1 MAKQVGLFNLRG
13 KIENKSFYKTA
24 GVPETVIRGIPEGL
38 SARVKTADEYANTR
52 LNNAEFKQANGI
64 ATFGFNAVPNRKAS
78 MMRRFAIA
86 EMTKKGLEYIKEGS
100 GQWGQR
106 LPVETFD
113 NIIVDLLENRAKS
126 GPYQGEF
133 GTLSVDIPELPSGSY
148 IIEDTISANVATDLL
163 GKGIDGFY
171 ALVVKGAMAEVLD
184 ADGFVRQHFGV
195 SSVSPHDIT
204 IDPTDE
210 SPSQLASFAASYA
223 TLGMSPAGYTAASGA
238 ANNGMYAII
247 SFIPYRTIGTQRH
260 SLYEYATFAAVALG
274 AIPTE

>member
-24 GVPETVIRGIPEGL
+24 GVAETVIRGIPEGL

-64 ATFGFNAVPNRKAS
+64 ATFGFNAVPSRKAS

-86 EMTKKGLEYIKEGS
+86 EMTKKALEYIKEGS

-106 LPVETFD
+106 LPAETFD

-133 GTLSVDIPELPSGSY
+133 GLLTHSVSDGAITIECSYDEATSAELIEKGVTGFYVLSVR
-148 IIEDTISANVATDLL
+148 
-163 GKGIDGFY
+163 
-171 ALVVKGAMAEVLD
+171 GAMAEVLD
-184 ADGFVRQHFGV
+184 SDGFVRQHFGK
-195 SSVSPHDIT
+195 SSILVQ
-204 IDPTDE
+204 DE
-210 SPSQLASFAASYA
+210 SSISGDATITVATFTPSPTS
-223 TLGMSPAGYTAASGA
+223 LGMSPAGYTAAQGA
-238 ANNGMYAII
+238 ENNGMYAIV
-247 SFIPYRTIGTQRH
+247 SFIPYRAVGSQRH
-260 SLYEYATFAAVALG
+260 TLYEYATFAALALG

>member
-86 EMTKKGLEYIKEGS
+86 EMTKKALEYIKDGS

-133 GTLSVDIPELPSGSY
+133 GRLSVSVSAGGNIEIHLSGDDVLAADFQS
-148 IIEDTISANVATDLL
+148 
-163 GKGIDGFY
+163 KGISGFY
-171 ALVVKGAMAEVLD
+171 CLSVKGAMAEVLD
-184 ADGFVRQHFGV
+184 SDGFVRQYFGV
-195 SSVSPHDIT
+195 SSINAANITDLDDIDDT
-204 IDPTDE
+204 VTTFT
-210 SPSQLASFAASYA
+210 PSYL
-223 TLGMSPAGYTAASGA
+223 TLGMSPAGYTAAQGA
-238 ANNGMYAII
+238 ANNGMYTVV
-247 SFIPYRTIGTQRH
+247 SFIPYRQIGAERH
-260 SLYEYATFAAVALG
+260 TLYEYATFAALALG

>member
-24 GVPETVIRGIPEGL
+24 GVAETVIRGIPEGL

-64 ATFGFNAVPNRKAS
+64 ATFAFNAVPSRKAS

-100 GQWGQR
+100 GNWGQR
-106 LPVETFD
+106 LPGATFD

-126 GPYQGEF
+126 GPYQGEY
-133 GTLSVDIPELPSGSY
+133 GLISVDTTGGN
-148 IIEDTISANVATDLL
+148 IEINLDYDSVVASNLIE
-163 GKGIDGFY
+163 KGIDGY
-171 ALVVKGAMAEVLD
+171 LALVVRGAMAEVLD
-184 ADGFVRQHFGV
+184 SDGFVRQHFGV
-195 SSVSPHDIT
+195 SSINPHDET
-204 IDPTDE
+204 INATG
-210 SPSQLASFAASYA
+210 SSFVASTFTPSYS
-223 TLGMSPAGYTAASGA
+223 TLGMSPAGYTAAQSA
-238 ANNGMYAII
+238 ANNGMYAIV
-247 SFIPYRTIGTQRH
+247 SFIPYRKVGSQRH

>member
-52 LNNAEFKQANGI
+52 LNNSEFKQANGI

-133 GTLSVDIPELPSGSY
+133 GTLSFSVGANNLISIELSVS
-148 IIEDTISANVATDLL
+148 ETDASNITS
-163 GKGIDGFY
+163 KGIDGFY
-171 ALVVKGAMAEVLD
+171 TLVVKGAMAEELD
-184 ADGFVRQHFGV
+184 SDGFVRQHFGV
-195 SSVSPHDIT
+195 SSISPQDFST
-204 IDPTDE
+204 VEETDTE
-210 SPSQLASFAASYA
+210 ISSFTPSYA
-223 TLGMSPAGYTAASGA
+223 TLGMSPGGYTAAQGV
-238 ANNGMYAII
+238 ANNGMYAIV
-247 SFIPYRTIGTQRH
+247 SFIPYREVGSQRH
-260 SLYEYATFAAVALG
+260 TLYEYATFAALALG